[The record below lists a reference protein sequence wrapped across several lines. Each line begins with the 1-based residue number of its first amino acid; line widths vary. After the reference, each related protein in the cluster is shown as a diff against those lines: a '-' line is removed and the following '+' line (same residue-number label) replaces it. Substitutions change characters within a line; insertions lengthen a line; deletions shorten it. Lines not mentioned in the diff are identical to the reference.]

1 MIFLALF
8 ANLVFHEYNAAVHI
22 SVDSVEAK
30 DCKYK
35 LFTDGS
41 TGFQ

>member
-1 MIFLALF
+1 MFLALF
-8 ANLVFHEYNAAVHI
+8 ANLVFHEYNPTVDI
-22 SVDSVEAK
+22 SVGLVEVK

-35 LFTDGS
+35 LLSEGS